1 MLMSFIYLSC
11 QLWIV
16 EEKLREICGIL
27 NQTLEAIGNNNPN
40 DNMRVTQRKLHR
52 RVKFFRAVVFLVFLI
67 NVRRLYDIMSLS
79 HGGAIFYIQYQ
90 REGPPCADEMFSMPV
105 IGANLCCILFF
116 FGFPLNRRLTKK
128 KVVPIEEEKKD
139 PNKSNSSS
147 WVDPELAK
155 DLVAKAEDGDV
166 RQENVAA
173 VNDEVHAPVAVGSN
187 SQERKRLKFEN
198 KSDYFRDEE
207 IIAQ

>member
-1 MLMSFIYLSC
+1 
-11 QLWIV
+11 
-16 EEKLREICGIL
+16 
-27 NQTLEAIGNNNPN
+27 
-40 DNMRVTQRKLHR
+40 MRVTQRKLHR
-52 RVKFFRAVVFLVFLI
+52 RVKFFRAMVFLI
-67 NVRRLYDIMSLS
+67 LVVNVRSLYYIMSVS
-79 HGGAIFYIQYQ
+79 HGGEIFYIQYQ
-90 REGPPCADEMFSMPV
+90 RNGPPCADEMVSMAV
-105 IGANLCCILFF
+105 IGVNLIITLFF

-147 WVDPELAK
+147 WVDPELNK
-155 DLVAKAEDGDV
+155 GPVLKAEDGDV

-173 VNDEVHAPVAVGSN
+173 VNDQVHAPVAVGSN

-198 KSDYFRDEE
+198 KSDYFRDEK